1 MKLLCLHGMRF
12 ILPSIFG
19 ILLSA
24 IPAMAGGDDLTPR
37 KTFRQGTTYP
47 FIFRPECYLP
57 TFGPVPLR
65 FAMPAPECHA
75 RRAPALTPAAKGLP
89 KEEPAAPVETTTP
102 PPAPV
107 PDLGLGAPS
116 ALDPAFPA
124 PVDAQPPKPSNHD
137 FSKVP
142 DEVLE
147 YFKNT
152 EGRPLRRDYLFD
164 PIFQPALP
172 NDLPKSKATYRQE

>member
-1 MKLLCLHGMRF
+1 V
-12 ILPSIFG
+12 
-19 ILLSA
+19 
-24 IPAMAGGDDLTPR
+24 LT
-37 KTFRQGTTYP
+37 
-47 FIFRPECYLP
+47 
-57 TFGPVPLR
+57 
-65 FAMPAPECHA
+65 A
-75 RRAPALTPAAKGLP
+75 AAKGLP
-89 KEEPAAPVETTTP
+89 KEEPAAPAEKSPAAPT
-102 PPAPV
+102 PAPEV
-107 PDLGLGAPS
+107 AP
-116 ALDPAFPA
+116 APATAVDPAFPA
-124 PVDAQPPKPSNHD
+124 PTDAQPPKPSTHD